1 MLEEDRKIKR
11 MNRNK
16 LTKGLEER
24 KIFQVQEAVP
34 LENHSLNCSWL
45 SNKVGMIKWS
55 RAHNSAML
63 FCIGVPVRSKQFL
76 QLKLSKVFHRM
87 LQHNQMMNNIK
98 LMGLA

>member
-45 SNKVGMIKWS
+45 SNKVGMIK
-55 RAHNSAML
+55 
-63 FCIGVPVRSKQFL
+63 
-76 QLKLSKVFHRM
+76 
-87 LQHNQMMNNIK
+87 
-98 LMGLA
+98 